1 MADLDDQLAEQ
12 QSKLAELHQAFGAK
26 LASDMSKHKEQCAAL
41 SSELNVRERVAADK
55 LKLAVELDVALK
67 ERAIALD
74 RKEQAHN
81 EKHQKVRAAAA
92 AIILQMEA
100 EAAARAKAAQG

>member
-41 SSELNVRERVAADK
+41 SSEVNVQQMVATDK
-55 LKLAVELDVALK
+55 LKLAMELDAALK

-74 RKEQAHN
+74 RREQAQN
-81 EKHQKVRAAAA
+81 EKHIALRARAAAV
-92 AIILQMEA
+92 LREMET
-100 EAAARAKAAQG
+100 EAAARAQAAKG